1 MEHSALSTPTP
12 PVASDRPTDRPTDRP
27 MRSLVPRGPSSR
39 AIAVRGRE
47 EKEDDAENR
56 LGRANDVARVLVA
69 IHSID

>member
-1 MEHSALSTPTP
+1 
-12 PVASDRPTDRPTDRP
+12 
-27 MRSLVPRGPSSR
+27 
-39 AIAVRGRE
+39 VRRRE